1 MIVTWL
7 EDVTPRPRRIALGQ
21 FDGVHLGHRAL
32 IVGCDTV
39 VTFDPHPQTIVAPE
53 RPITILTALERK
65 VRLVASLGVRELVLV
80 RFDRTRAAQ
89 SPEAF
94 VSDVLVGR
102 LCATQVSVGDNFRF
116 GHRGRGDAA
125 ALGADPR
132 FATRVLGLLHHRG
145 LPVSSSRIRA
155 LVAAGELDAAS
166 ELLGS
171 RVHLAATVSGA
182 PSRTGLR
189 LDFDVHAAL
198 PPDGAYV
205 CSTVL
210 GTATL
215 EIVRSGD
222 GDGWGRLTGVPAAV
236 GSTIGLELSRRG

>member
-7 EDVTPRPRRIALGQ
+7 EDVSPRPRRIALGQ

-32 IVGCDTV
+32 IAGCDTV
-39 VTFDPHPQTIVAPE
+39 VSFDPHPRTIVAPE
-53 RPITILTALERK
+53 RPTTILSALERK
-65 VRLVASLGVRELVLV
+65 IELVASLGVRELILV
-80 RFDRTRAAQ
+80 RFDRARAAQ
-89 SPEAF
+89 SPAAF

-102 LCATQVSVGDNFRF
+102 LCATQVSVGENFRF

-125 ALGADPR
+125 ALAADPR
-132 FATRVLGLLHHRG
+132 FATRALGLVHHRG

-171 RVHLAATVSGA
+171 RVHVAATISGA
-182 PSRTGLR
+182 PSRTGVR
-189 LDFDVHAAL
+189 LHFDAHAAL
-198 PPDGAYV
+198 PPDGAYA
-205 CSTVL
+205 CSTAL
-210 GTATL
+210 GAATL

-222 GDGWGRLTGVPAAV
+222 GDPWGRLTGVPVAV
-236 GSTIGLELSRRG
+236 GSTIELELSRPG